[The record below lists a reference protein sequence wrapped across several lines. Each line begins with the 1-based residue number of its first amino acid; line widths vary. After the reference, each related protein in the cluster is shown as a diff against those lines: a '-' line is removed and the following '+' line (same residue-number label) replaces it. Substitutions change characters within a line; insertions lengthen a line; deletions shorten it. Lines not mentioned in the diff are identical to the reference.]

1 LNTTEK
7 SLANKNNPWLA
18 AFLLVGSLALLFW
31 LDYSFLLPLK
41 EVDAN
46 DVTFFWS
53 GTRTV
58 LLGGNPYDPTPGS
71 LYHQIRVEAG
81 GDPKFI
87 DPFKSPVL
95 LTLLFLPLAALPL
108 SIAAALWTLITQV
121 LLGMSVFWVIRGAG
135 LTSLPGRVLAGI
147 GMALLWRYTFLEM
160 IVGNLSLLLLFAI
173 VAAWYASLKHHPYLA
188 GAAISLLLLKPQ
200 VTFLIVPLL
209 LALPISGDKNDPA
222 NWKGRASLRRLIGF
236 GLVSLF
242 FMSYSFAVQPSWV
255 GQMAGTLFGSNQS
268 YFNNQDINNQLTS
281 LRSVVAAF
289 VPDSALVQPVAI
301 VIAIPL
307 WLGAGWLWWRF
318 RNNLKAAPFLL
329 ATVTGLNIL
338 TSPYIRD
345 YDSVVLLF
353 GLLFCFF
360 TLQRQEKNKLLR
372 GKWSWLCWLLAF
384 LPYPVHFLATATSY
398 AFENLITLL
407 YLLLVALTW
416 RESAKTTI
424 TAAPLIA
431 SEESL
436 TL

>member
-7 SLANKNNPWLA
+7 SLANKNNSWLA

-81 GDPKFI
+81 GDPQFI
-87 DPFKSPVL
+87 DAFKSPVL
-95 LTLLFLPLAALPL
+95 LTLFFMPLAALPL
-108 SIAAALWTLITQV
+108 SLAAALWTLITQA
-121 LLGMSVFWVIRGAG
+121 LLAISVFWVIKGAG
-135 LTSLPGRVLAGI
+135 LASTPGRVLAGI
-147 GMALLWRYTFLEM
+147 GMVLLWRYTFLVM

-188 GAAISLLLLKPQ
+188 GAATALLLVKPQ

-209 LALPISGDKNDPA
+209 LVLPIAGGKDEPA
-222 NWKGRASLRRLIGF
+222 DWKGRASLRRLIGF

-242 FMSYSFAVQPSWV
+242 LMSYSFAVQPDWV

-281 LRSVVAAF
+281 LRSVVAAV
-289 VPDSALVQPVAI
+289 VPDAALVQPVAI
-301 VIAIPL
+301 VVAVPL

-318 RNNLKAAPFLL
+318 RNNLTAAPFLL
-329 ATVTGLNIL
+329 AIVTGLNIL

-345 YDSVVLLF
+345 YDSAILLF

-360 TLQRQEKNKLLR
+360 TLQRLEKNKLFR
-372 GKWSWLCWLLAF
+372 GKWSWWCWGLAF
-384 LPYPVHFLATATSY
+384 LPYPVHFLAAGTSY

-416 RESAKTTI
+416 RGSKREATT
-424 TAAPLIA
+424 TPLITG
-431 SEESL
+431 EKSL
-436 TL
+436 TA